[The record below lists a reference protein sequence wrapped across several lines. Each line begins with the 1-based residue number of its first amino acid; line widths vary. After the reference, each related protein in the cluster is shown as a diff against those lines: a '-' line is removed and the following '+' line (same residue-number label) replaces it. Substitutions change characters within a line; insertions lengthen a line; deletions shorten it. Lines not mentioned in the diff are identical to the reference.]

1 MAKSKIKSV
10 FECQACGAR
19 APKWVGKCSDCGGW
33 NTVSEVRVAPNPTVR
48 PGWGGFSGANAGGP
62 GVIEPVSL
70 AAVEGGREPRF
81 GSTIGE
87 LDRVLGGGVVEGSA
101 VLVGGDPG
109 IGKSTLLLQLMCG
122 IAQKGE
128 TVLYVTGEESA
139 RQIRMRADRLGGPPE
154 SLLVLT
160 EIDLEAI
167 IASLDRVKPAVAV
180 IDSVQTVAS
189 AEISGAPGTVSQV
202 REASAKLI
210 SWAKGCG
217 LPLFLVGHVTK
228 DGALAGPRVLEHMV
242 DTVLYFEG
250 DRGHPFRILRA
261 VKNRFGST
269 NEVGV
274 FEMSDKGLSG
284 VDNPSALFLSERSE
298 QAAGSAVV
306 SCLEGTRTL
315 LVEVQALV
323 APQVF
328 GTSQRTTSGAERNRV
343 QIILALMD
351 RRLGYALA
359 NHDVFVS
366 VAGGLSLSE
375 PAGDLGL
382 VAALASAYRDLA
394 LPSQSVFFGE
404 VGLSGE
410 IRAVSRAEERV
421 REAAKL
427 GFARAYA
434 PARQVKELGRV
445 KGIELIGVSSLEG
458 FVEGL
463 WD

>member
-19 APKWVGKCSDCGGW
+19 TPKWVGKCPDCGGW
-33 NTVSEVRVAPNPTVR
+33 NTVSEVRLTPSPVTR
-48 PGWGGFSGANAGGP
+48 PGWGSAAGASSL
-62 GVIEPVSL
+62 GVIEPISL
-70 AAVEGGREPRF
+70 AHVEGGREPRF
-81 GSTIGE
+81 SSTIGE

-109 IGKSTLLLQLMCG
+109 IGKSTLLLQVLSG
-122 IAQKGE
+122 LAQKGE

-167 IASLDRVKPAVAV
+167 LASLDKVRPYVAV
-180 IDSVQTVAS
+180 IDSVQTMAS
-189 AEISGAPGTVSQV
+189 ADISGAPGTVSQV
-202 REASAKLI
+202 REVSARLI
-210 SWAKGCG
+210 SWAKGRAI
-217 LPLFLVGHVTK
+217 PVFLVGHVTK

-250 DRGHPFRILRA
+250 DRGLPFRILRA

-274 FEMSDKGLSG
+274 FEMSDKGLVG
-284 VDNPSALFLSERSE
+284 VDNPSALFLSERAE
-298 QAAGSAVV
+298 QAPGSAVV
-306 SCLEGTRTL
+306 SCLEGTRPL

-323 APQVF
+323 SPQAF
-328 GTSQRTTSGAERNRV
+328 GTSQRTTSGAERTRV
-343 QIILALMD
+343 QILLALMD
-351 RRLGYALA
+351 RRLGYALS

-382 VAALASAYRDLA
+382 VAALSSAYLDRP
-394 LPSQSVFFGE
+394 LPSQAVFFGE

-410 IRAVSRAEERV
+410 IRAVSRAGDRV

-427 GFARAYA
+427 GFARVYA
-434 PARQVKELGRV
+434 PRRQVKELGRV
-445 KGIELIGVSSLEG
+445 KGLELVGVSTLEG
-458 FVEGL
+458 FVEAL